1 MPSSQTEIRLADPVT
16 IMSALREHMAEHE
29 IEIVAQEEKL
39 VARLNNAEARMRAS
53 DGLLALEADADSAP
67 RLEEVIAFLAS
78 HVREFAAPQ
87 TPEIVWS
94 GVSGDRLPADFREM
108 TVLRAFDLT
117 PHMRRIT
124 LKGDDLARFATDAD
138 LHVRL
143 FFAPPGQPPV
153 WPMRGA
159 DGLIQP
165 IAADRK
171 PQMRKYTIRR
181 IDVASGEVD
190 VDFVIHEIA
199 GPGSDWAARAQAGD
213 LVGMAGPG
221 GRTARPADWMLLAGD
236 ETALPAIARIL
247 EGLPEATSGH
257 VIMEVADVAGK
268 LTLEKPRGMNIEWLV
283 RDAGAPTLAAR
294 VMEIAVP
301 QSGTRFCWA
310 GAEFADIQAIRQ
322 YWREECDLKKDEQ
335 LAVAYWRRGE
345 ALL

>member
-16 IMSALREHMAEHE
+16 IMNALREHLAEHE
-29 IEIVAQEEKL
+29 IEIVDRDESL
-39 VARLNNAEARMRAS
+39 VAHLDKAEARMRAL
-53 DGLLALEADADSAP
+53 DGVLALEADAESGP
-67 RLEEVIAFLAS
+67 RLEEVLAFLAS

-87 TPEIVWS
+87 TPDIVWS
-94 GVSGDRLPADFREM
+94 GVCGNRLPADFREM
-108 TVLRAFDLT
+108 TVLRTLDLT
-117 PHMRRIT
+117 PHMRQIT
-124 LKGDDLARFATDAD
+124 LTGDDLARFATDGD

-143 FFAPPGQPPV
+143 FFAPPGKPPI

-165 IAADRK
+165 VAADRK
-171 PQMRKYTIRR
+171 AQMRKYTIRR
-181 IDVASGEVD
+181 IDLVAGEVD
-190 VDFVIHEIA
+190 VDFVIHEVA
-199 GPGSDWAARAQAGD
+199 GPGSDWAARAQPGD

-221 GRTARPADWMLLAGD
+221 GRTARPADWILLAGD

-257 VIMEVADVAGK
+257 VIMEVADVSGK
-268 LTLEKPRGMNIEWLV
+268 ITLEKPRGMNIEWLV

-301 QSGTRFCWA
+301 TTGSRFCWA
-310 GAEFADIQAIRQ
+310 GAEFADVQAIRQ
-322 YWREECDLKKDEQ
+322 YWREACDLKKDEQ

-345 ALL
+345 VSL